1 MHFWPFR
8 TSERRKP
15 LSSSSSSSS
24 SSALKWRRY
33 CGRRR
38 RKPGGATLPKLDL
51 INIFF
56 PGENA
61 SFPSLPSGKC
71 LQGRKR
77 KIQNFLP
84 LPLPDFRNFLSF
96 FGGRFQISEKQ
107 GAFSSLLLPGSF
119 RVPRRRRPTE
129 PAEPAP
135 DPVPLLG
142 GLGKVVQVPAARPH
156 QGVLRRKGE
165 TFQANLTF
173 LNLISG
179 LTNAGNDVFASCSQ
193 IAIYFAWLG
202 FYTGWLLPAAVVGV
216 LVFLYGVATMY
227 SNRIAIETCTEG
239 HDVRKVYVEQTFPFL
254 LPPPPPPLAF
264 SPIEFS
270 TFPSNPLCVGDPL
283 LSSQPCISHSP

>member
-24 SSALKWRRY
+24 SSSALKWRRY
-33 CGRRR
+33 CGRKR
-38 RKPGGATLPKLDL
+38 RKPGGGARLPKLDL
-51 INIFF
+51 INIFSRAKMQAF
-56 PGENA
+56 P
-61 SFPSLPSGKC
+61 PSPWGNVCWAESGKY
-71 LQGRKR
+71 KTS
-77 KIQNFLP
+77 FLF
-84 LPLPDFRNFLSF
+84 LFRIFETFFHFLGGDFRYLRNKVHFRHF
-96 FGGRFQISEKQ
+96 YFQGPFEY
-107 GAFSSLLLPGSF
+107 PGDD
-119 RVPRRRRPTE
+119 VPRSQLNRRQILYHYW
-129 PAEPAP
+129 AAWGKWYKYQ
-135 DPVPLLG
+135 PLDHIREYFG
-142 GLGKVVQVPAARPH
+142 EKVRKTFIFLGKTCWELKL
-156 QGVLRRKGE
+156 LR
-165 TFQANLTF
+165 F
-173 LNLISG
+173 
-179 LTNAGNDVFASCSQ
+179 Q

>member
-96 FGGRFQISEKQ
+96 FRGDFRYLGNKVHLRHFYFQGPFEY
-107 GAFSSLLLPGSF
+107 PGDD
-119 RVPRRRRPTE
+119 VPRSQLNRRQILYHYW
-129 PAEPAP
+129 AAWGKWYKYQ
-135 DPVPLLG
+135 PLDHIREYFG
-142 GLGKVVQVPAARPH
+142 EKVR
-156 QGVLRRKGE
+156 LFK
-165 TFQANLTF
+165 
-173 LNLISG
+173 
-179 LTNAGNDVFASCSQ
+179 
-193 IAIYFAWLG
+193 
-202 FYTGWLLPAAVVGV
+202 
-216 LVFLYGVATMY
+216 
-227 SNRIAIETCTEG
+227 RI
-239 HDVRKVYVEQTFPFL
+239 
-254 LPPPPPPLAF
+254 
-264 SPIEFS
+264 
-270 TFPSNPLCVGDPL
+270 
-283 LSSQPCISHSP
+283 